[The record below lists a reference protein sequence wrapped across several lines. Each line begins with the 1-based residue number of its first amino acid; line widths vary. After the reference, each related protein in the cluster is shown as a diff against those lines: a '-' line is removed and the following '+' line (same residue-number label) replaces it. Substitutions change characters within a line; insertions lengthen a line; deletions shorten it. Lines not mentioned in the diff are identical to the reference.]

1 MLFENIDRKSP
12 IRPSGLGHP
21 AIGGTAPVQI
31 RLGAPK
37 ENLIMRL
44 QNRLRRGKIF
54 INGGI

>member
-1 MLFENIDRKSP
+1 
-12 IRPSGLGHP
+12 
-21 AIGGTAPVQI
+21 
-31 RLGAPK
+31 LGAPK